1 MLIKRAEL
9 VEQRL
14 RRAAAALEAALER
27 ANLVWPPKRRRV
39 FATEIARHP
48 KSTRAAFDETLR
60 RALLD
65 QAQTLYLQSM
75 AALKFSPS
83 HFTT

>member
-39 FATEIARHP
+39 FAEIAGHP